1 LYYNPGDES
10 RTVAN
15 KTTLRRVKRQSVT
28 NQVYEQ
34 LKAQVLRRAWLPG
47 SKLPSEN
54 LLAQQLG
61 VSRVSVREGL
71 QRLVSLGLLETRHGE
86 GTFVCEYGA
95 GASMNALIPML
106 ALDPADLFHVLEY
119 RRIMEKGTV
128 ALVAE
133 KATDEDVAE
142 LKRSYAAMI
151 EQQFDVSGFA
161 HADLEFHLALARA
174 SGNPIIIK
182 VNGIIRDI
190 LSVSMESI
198 VQSLGTQDGLDY
210 HQRII
215 EAIEAHDARRAE
227 SIMEEHVL
235 RTIERL
241 RTEGQRPSPELAPG
255 IPGAENP

>member
-1 LYYNPGDES
+1 LCYKFCDVS
-10 RTVAN
+10 DAMAK

-34 LKAQVLRRAWLPG
+34 LKAQVLRRVWLPG

-54 LLAQQLG
+54 LLAEQLG
-61 VSRVSVREGL
+61 VSRVAVREGL

-95 GASMNALIPML
+95 GTSMNALIPML
-106 ALDPADLFHVLEY
+106 ALDATDLFHVLEY

-133 KATDEDVAE
+133 KATDADIAE
-142 LKRSYAAMI
+142 LKRSYAAMLDHQSDI
-151 EQQFDVSGFA
+151 SGFA
-161 HADLEFHLALARA
+161 HADLEFHLALAEV

-182 VNGIIRDI
+182 VTRIIRDL

-198 VQSLGTQDGLDY
+198 VQTLGTRDGLYY
-210 HQRII
+210 HKRII
-215 EAIEAHDARRAE
+215 EAIEAHDPRRAE
-227 SIMEEHVL
+227 SIMEEHVV

-241 RTEGQRPSPELAPG
+241 STEGHAASPELAPG
-255 IPGAENP
+255 IHDPEDP